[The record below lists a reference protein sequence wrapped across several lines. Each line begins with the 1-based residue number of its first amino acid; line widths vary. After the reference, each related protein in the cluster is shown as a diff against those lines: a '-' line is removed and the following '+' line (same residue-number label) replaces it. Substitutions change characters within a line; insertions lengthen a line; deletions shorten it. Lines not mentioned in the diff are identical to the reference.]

1 MELNLQLGKAIGIV
15 ARTFPYLAYR
25 ALVYGACCAAVA
37 LGVAVLGLIGK
48 VFGGAAA
55 AILFVLALI
64 GGGFGAKLLREYVLY
79 VLKAG
84 HVALIAEL
92 ATQGKLPDGVSQTA
106 WARARV
112 VALFKEISA
121 LALVDQLV
129 KGVIQTV
136 NRTVFRVMDVLP
148 LPGLDGAKNL
158 AGRVVD
164 ASLTYVDESILA
176 HAFRTRSDDVF
187 GAAKQGVVLYCM
199 AWRGLLKNAVALTLL
214 GYVLTVVTAVL
225 FLVPLGVVAWMLLP
239 ADWQLAKLG
248 VFVLALFLGF
258 SVKWVVWDPIAC
270 ASTVLTFFAETEG
283 VEPDR
288 AWEERLAAAS
298 DAFREL
304 QERALEALRTA
315 APAPEA
321 GPDDAT
327 VISRRR

>member
-1 MELNLQLGKAIGIV
+1 MALNLQLGKAIGIV
-15 ARTFPYLAYR
+15 ARTAPYLVYR

-37 LGVAVLGLIGK
+37 FALLVLALIGK

-55 AILFVLALI
+55 VILFVLALI
-64 GGGFGAKLLREYVLY
+64 GGGFGARLLREYVLY

-92 ATQGKLPDGVSQTA
+92 ATNGKLPDGVSQTA
-106 WARARV
+106 WARQRV

-129 KGVIQTV
+129 RGVIQTV

-148 LPGLDGAKNL
+148 LPGAEGAKNL

-187 GAAKQGVVLYCM
+187 GAAKQGIVLYCM
-199 AWRGLLKNAVALTLL
+199 AWRGLLKNAVVLTLL
-214 GYVLTVVTAVL
+214 GYALTVVTAVL
-225 FLVPLGVVAWMLLP
+225 FLVPLGVVAWTLP

-258 SVKWVVWDPIAC
+258 SVKWVIFDPIAC

-288 AWEERLAAAS
+288 EWEARLAAAS
-298 DAFREL
+298 DSFREL
-304 QERALEALRTA
+304 QQRALDALRTA
-315 APAPEA
+315 VPAEA
-321 GPDDAT
+321 GPDDPT
-327 VISRRR
+327 VVAPRT

>member
-1 MELNLQLGKAIGIV
+1 MNLQLGRALGIV
-15 ARTFPYLAYR
+15 AKTFPYLVYR

-37 LGVAVLGLIGK
+37 LGVLFLALIGK
-48 VFGGAAA
+48 VFGGTAAL
-55 AILFVLALI
+55 ILFVLAML
-64 GGGFGAKLLREYVLY
+64 GGGFGARLLREYVLY

-92 ATQGKLPDGVSQTA
+92 ATNGKLPDGVSQTA
-106 WARARV
+106 WARGRV

-136 NRTVFRVMDVLP
+136 NRTIFRVMDVLP

-158 AGRVVD
+158 AGRIVD

-187 GAAKQGVVLYCM
+187 GAAKQGLVLYCM

-214 GYVLTVVTAVL
+214 GYALTVATAVL
-225 FLVPLGVVAWMLLP
+225 FLLPLGVVAWTLP
-239 ADWQLAKLG
+239 PDWAFTKLG
-248 VFVLALFLGF
+248 AFLLALFLGF
-258 SVKWVVWDPIAC
+258 SVKWVLWDPIAC

-288 AWEERLAAAS
+288 AWEERLATAS
-298 DAFREL
+298 EAFRDL
-304 QERALEALRTA
+304 QQRALDALRTA
-315 APAPEA
+315 TPT
-321 GPDDAT
+321 DDAPRAN
-327 VISRRR
+327 ISP